1 MPSPSPSLLRSLA
14 LFALSA
20 QAATAQSA
28 ALRPPDEV
36 VSMSAFEVSATPGND
51 YIASESVTG
60 TRVASKLKD
69 LPFQVNVVTAEFMTD
84 FAAFEMSD
92 QLAFVSNISPSSS
105 QGQFQ
110 LRGFASTPFVD
121 GFRRLGSISIVNT
134 DRVEVI
140 KGPAASIYGQV
151 QPGGV
156 VNYLT
161 KRPKTRPEHRVELAY
176 GSNETLRAT
185 ASTTGPTAGRRVS
198 HRIDVS
204 HQSRTF
210 DQAFARRETRYA
222 SGVLQ
227 FRPDEATSILV
238 KVDRNE
244 TNNRDPVRVPYTKVT
259 GGAPSLSTTGFGNTN
274 FTPVT
279 DVNGKPVYYG
289 FTLPVAV
296 RPTASRQPI
305 ALGVATD
312 TVVTPLPN
320 PAIVGRYFQNPDDYA
335 AYTAYYRTTQTAGYV
350 SPANGTGLRLNS
362 QLNLPSS
369 GWAPPDHR
377 LALLRPDGTLGD
389 DQANLT
395 AATLTADRR
404 FSRVF
409 SSRFTLD
416 AYNRTRHR
424 QSNNNLQPTFD
435 ELAYPDGK
443 YGVSGPA
450 YAVNDQNGQTAQ
462 LDTLAA
468 FATGPVGHKLL
479 FTLDYAAVRKR
490 DWSLRTITAPTGTS
504 VLRDNYT
511 VTDNRSP
518 RGQVKYPFVF
528 ILGPTAIA
536 NGALPY
542 PYTDYSYSFPT
553 YQRYP
558 ELYTERN
565 GHVEAENTDLG
576 FFLSERASF
585 FRGRL
590 LAFGGIRYDRMRNKV
605 QDRETTG
612 DTVRWN
618 NHAFTHQSGLT
629 FNVTPNLV
637 LFANHSSTY
646 NPNPQDKYDK
656 ATGAVEVFG
665 NEAGRGFEY
674 GARLSWFDSRF
685 TIGLSRFDIERRD
698 KLDAFT
704 NEYGEPEYV
713 ANGRQRSRGYE
724 VDFNLQLTSALQVLG
739 GYGYNDAVYT
749 QSSLPYLLGTTTP
762 QSPKD
767 NLGVAA
773 RYAIRTGP
781 LRGLSVTAGVRT
793 LSKSLLSVGSG
804 NVLSTTPYRAA
815 GTFTPIIYNTPLP
828 HGSLPFPQLP
838 DGLAILSANTVLAS
852 GTADP
857 AGSGLRVTQVNKGYV
872 SGAPTVNGQL
882 AIPAGWVRWTPGQTM
897 TAGTRYYL
905 LDGDGQTAS
914 SYHYSTPV
922 DDGRG
927 SVFNDPSIV
936 WEWGVSYTFRPRARK
951 TAHRVGLNV
960 KNAFDRTYTYGSGT
974 LGDRRQLIG
983 TYGVTF

>member
-1 MPSPSPSLLRSLA
+1 MGAPS
-14 LFALSA
+14 
-20 QAATAQSA
+20 
-28 ALRPPDEV
+28 
-36 VSMSAFEVSATPGND
+36 ND
-51 YIASESVTG
+51 YIASDSVTG

-84 FAAFEMSD
+84 FAAFEMND

-105 QGQFQ
+105 QGQLQ
-110 LRGFASTPFVD
+110 IRGFSSTPFVD

-151 QPGGV
+151 LPGGV

-161 KRPKTRPEHRVELAY
+161 KRPKARRENRVELAL
-176 GSNETLRAT
+176 GSNNTVRAT
-185 ASTTGPTAGRRVS
+185 ASTTGPTAGSRVL
-198 HRIDVS
+198 HRIDIS
-204 HQSRTF
+204 DQSRTF
-210 DQAFARRETRYA
+210 DQAFARRDTRYA

-227 FRPDEATSILV
+227 FRPDEVTSILV
-238 KVDRNE
+238 KLDRNE

-259 GGAPSLSTTGFGNTN
+259 GGAPSLSTAAFGNTN

-279 DVNGKPVYYG
+279 DVNGQAAYYS
-289 FTLPVAV
+289 FNLPVAV
-296 RPTASRQPI
+296 RPTASRQPNT
-305 ALGVATD
+305 LGVATN
-312 TVVTPLPN
+312 TVITPLPS
-320 PAIVGRYFQNPDDYA
+320 PAIVGRYFQNPDDYT
-335 AYTAYYRTTQTAGYV
+335 AYIAYYRATQTAGYV

-362 QLNLPSS
+362 ALNLPSS
-369 GWAPPDHR
+369 GWAAPDPR

-389 DQANLT
+389 DQSNLT
-395 AATLTADRR
+395 SATLTADRR
-404 FSRVF
+404 FGSIF
-409 SSRFTLD
+409 STRFTFD
-416 AYNRTRHR
+416 AYNRTRQR

-443 YGVSGPA
+443 YGVNGPA
-450 YAVNDQNGQTAQ
+450 YTINDQNGHTGQ

-468 FATGPVGHKLL
+468 FATGAVSHKVLL
-479 FTLDYAAVRKR
+479 TIDYAGVRKR
-490 DWSLRTITAPTGTS
+490 DGSLRTITTTTGTS
-504 VLRDNYT
+504 VLRDSYT
-511 VTDNRSP
+511 VVDNRSP
-518 RGQVKYPFVF
+518 QGQVKYPFVF

-536 NGALPY
+536 NGAIPY
-542 PYTDYSYSFPT
+542 PYTDYNYYFPT

-558 ELYTERN
+558 ELYTEKN
-565 GHVEAENTDLG
+565 GNVEAQNTDLG

-605 QDRETTG
+605 QDRENAG
-612 DTVRWN
+612 GPVRWN
-618 NHAFTHQSGLT
+618 NDAFTHQAGLT

-637 LFANHSSTY
+637 LFANDSSTY
-646 NPNPQDKYDK
+646 NPNPQYKYDK
-656 ATGAVEVFG
+656 ATGAVEVFE

-674 GARLSWFDSRF
+674 GARFSWIDSRF
-685 TIGLSRFDIERRD
+685 TVGLSRFDIERRN
-698 KLDAFT
+698 KLDSFT
-704 NEYGEPEYV
+704 NEYGEAEYV

-724 VDFNLQLTSALQVLG
+724 VDFNFQITSALQVLG

-773 RYAIRTGP
+773 RYAIRSGP

-804 NVLSTTPYRAA
+804 NVISTTPYRVS

-828 HGSLPFPQLP
+828 NGSLPFPQLP
-838 DGLAILSANTVLAS
+838 DGLAILSANSGLAS
-852 GTADP
+852 GTLDP
-857 AGSGLRVTQVNKGYV
+857 AGSDLRVTQVNKGYV
-872 SGAPTVNGQL
+872 SGQPTTNGQL
-882 AIPAGWVRWTPGQTM
+882 AIPAGWVRWTPGTPI
-897 TAGTRYYL
+897 TNGTRYYVF
-905 LDGDGQTAS
+905 DGDGQTAA
-914 SYHYSTPV
+914 SYKYSTPV

-927 SVFNDPSIV
+927 SVFNDPSVV
-936 WEWGVSYTFRPRARK
+936 WEFGLSYTYRPRGGR
-951 TAHRVGLNV
+951 TSHRLGLNI
-960 KNAFDRTYTYGSGT
+960 KNAFDRHYTYGTGT

-983 TYGVTF
+983 TYSVTF

>member
-1 MPSPSPSLLRSLA
+1 MTHFSRVLLGRIALLA
-14 LFALSA
+14 L
-20 QAATAQSA
+20 A
-28 ALRPPDEV
+28 ALTALAQPAPPRAPEDV
-36 VSMSAFEVSATPGND
+36 VRLSAFEVTATPSND
-51 YIASESVTG
+51 YVASESVTG

-69 LPFQVNVVTAEFMTD
+69 LPFQVNVVTAEFMAD
-84 FAAFEMSD
+84 FAAFEMND

-110 LRGFASTPFVD
+110 LRGFSSTPFVD
-121 GFRRLGSISIVNT
+121 GFRRLGSISIVNM

-151 QPGGV
+151 LPGGV

-161 KRPKTRPEHRVELAY
+161 KRPKVRPEHRVELAY
-176 GSNETLRAT
+176 GSNDTMRAT
-185 ASTTGPTAGRRVS
+185 ASTTGPIAGS
-198 HRIDVS
+198 HVLHRLDVS

-222 SGVLQ
+222 SGVLL

-238 KVDRNE
+238 KLDRNE

-259 GGAPSLSTTGFGNTN
+259 GGAPSLSTTAFGNTN

-279 DVNGKPVYYG
+279 DVNGKPAYYS
-289 FTLPVAV
+289 FSIPVAV
-296 RPTASRQPI
+296 RPTASRQPN
-305 ALGVATD
+305 ALGVATN
-312 TVVTPLPN
+312 TVITPLPN

-335 AYTAYYRTTQTAGYV
+335 AYTAYYRATQTAGYV
-350 SPANGTGLRLNS
+350 SPANGTGLGLNS
-362 QLNLPSS
+362 ALNVPSS
-369 GWAPPDHR
+369 GWAAPDHR

-389 DQANLT
+389 DQSNLT
-395 AATLTADRR
+395 SATLTADRR

-409 SSRFTLD
+409 SARFTFD

-443 YGVSGPA
+443 YGVNGPA
-450 YAVNDQNGQTAQ
+450 YAVNDQNGHTAQ

-468 FATGPVGHKLL
+468 FDTGPVGHKLL
-479 FTLDYAAVRKR
+479 FTIDYAGVRKR

-504 VLRDNYT
+504 VLRDSYT

-518 RGQVKYPFVF
+518 QGTVKYPFVF

-536 NGALPY
+536 NGAIPY
-542 PYTDYSYSFPT
+542 PYTDYNYYFPT
-553 YQRYP
+553 YARYP
-558 ELYTERN
+558 ELYTEKN
-565 GHVEAENTDLG
+565 GNVEAANTDLG

-605 QDRETTG
+605 QDRENTG
-612 DTVRWN
+612 ETVRWN
-618 NHAFTHQSGLT
+618 NDAFTHQSGLT
-629 FNVTPNLV
+629 FNVTPNLG

-646 NPNPQDKYDK
+646 NPNPQYRYDK
-656 ATGAVEVFG
+656 ATGAVEVFA

-674 GARLSWFDSRF
+674 GARFSWLDSRF
-685 TIGLSRFDIERRD
+685 TIGLSRFDIERRN

-704 NEYGEPEYV
+704 NEYGELEYV

-724 VDFNLQLTSALQVLG
+724 VDFNLQITAALQVLG

-767 NLGVAA
+767 NLGVAT
-773 RYAIRTGP
+773 RYAIRSGR
-781 LRGLSVTAGVRT
+781 LRGLSLTAGVRT

-804 NVLSTTPYRAA
+804 NVLSTTPYRVA

-828 HGSLPFPQLP
+828 NGSLPFPQLP

-857 AGSGLRVTQVNKGYV
+857 ADSGLRTTQVNKGYV
-872 SGAPTVNGQL
+872 SGPPTTNGQL
-882 AIPAGWVRWTPGQTM
+882 AIPAGWVRWTPGQAM
-897 TAGTRYYL
+897 TAGIRYYL
-905 LDGDGQTAS
+905 IDGDGQTAA
-914 SYHYSTPV
+914 SYKYSTPV

-936 WEWGVSYTFRPRARK
+936 WEFGLSYTFRPRAGR
-951 TAHRVGLNV
+951 TSHRFGLNI
-960 KNAFDRTYTYGSGT
+960 KNAFDRYYTYGTGT

-983 TYGVTF
+983 TYSVTF